1 MPHPEAYAVSIF
13 FDSACMSVKCRDLT
27 LEKAKA
33 FARAYN
39 CDHDDHCAVVIRQA
53 NRQLAVRQ
61 RWLSTSE
68 NVSAATA
75 MPCCPSEIARAQV
88 RAPCS
93 CRTYGLAKFF
103 ASGGLHDD

>member
-1 MPHPEAYAVSIF
+1 MSHPEAYAVGIF

-53 NRQLAVRQ
+53 NCQLAVRQ
-61 RWLSTSE
+61 RWLSTPK

-75 MPCCPSEIARAQV
+75 MPCYPSENRESAIPQV
-88 RAPCS
+88 LLP
-93 CRTYGLAKFF
+93 
-103 ASGGLHDD
+103 

>member
-1 MPHPEAYAVSIF
+1 MSHPEAYAVSIF

-68 NVSAATA
+68 NVSRR
-75 MPCCPSEIARAQV
+75 PRCLVARAKSRGRKSV
-88 RAPCS
+88 CLAPV
-93 CRTYGLAKFF
+93 GLSQSPDFLLARE
-103 ASGGLHDD
+103 L